1 MGRAVGKCATWNASI
16 TPEGTCVLEAEAK
29 RVEAERG
36 RVRREAEVKAQKEPE
51 QKRLRRNG

>member
-1 MGRAVGKCATWNASI
+1 M
-16 TPEGTCVLEAEAK
+16 LEAEAK